1 MIAPVNGSMA
11 IEHEAQSRRREV
23 GRKLLSLADK
33 LANTLW
39 LFRRSKEEGEAIAEL
54 RTACDDSLRAMSD
67 ALDALARF
75 RRSLDETGRPTR
87 PSRLSQ
93 PQAAS

>member
-1 MIAPVNGSMA
+1 MA

-23 GRKLLSLADK
+23 GRNLLSLADK

-39 LFRRSKEEGEAIAEL
+39 LFRRGKEEGDGNTAEL
-54 RTACDDSLRAMSD
+54 RAACDEALRAMHD
-67 ALDALARF
+67 ALDALGRF
-75 RRSLDETGRPTR
+75 RRSLDEPGRVSR

-93 PQAAS
+93 PQTLS